1 LKKFLKYALLVYLV
15 LCGLFYF
22 YQHLFYFQP
31 KKLDVKHALTFPV
44 RIRFQEAKIK
54 FDSATEIDLVKFLP
68 NTPKPQGVV
77 LFFHG
82 NRYNV
87 EHYSTYAP
95 YFTRRGYECWMPD
108 YPGYGRS
115 TGETSIAALKE
126 LSIQLYKMA
135 NARYA
140 SDSILIYGKS
150 LGSGVGAYLASKRDC
165 KVLMLETPYESIS
178 NLTSEYLFMLPVK
191 WLLHDDLETGSYL
204 GMVAAPIVAWH
215 GDKDELI
222 PLSQAIRLTKVMKP
236 SDKFMVIPG
245 ADHNGIPASAS
256 YHQSLD
262 SSIGTE
268 VMLFD
273 SASLKQ

>member
-1 LKKFLKYALLVYLV
+1 MKKFLKHALLLYLV

-44 RIRFQEAKIK
+44 RIQFQEAKIK
-54 FDSATEIDLVKFLP
+54 FDAATEIDVVKFLP
-68 NTPKPQGVV
+68 ETATPKGVV

-115 TGETSIAALKE
+115 TGETSIAILKE

-140 SDSILIYGKS
+140 ADSIIIYGKS

-165 KVLMLETPYESIS
+165 KMLLLETPYESIS
-178 NLTSEYLFMLPVK
+178 SLTSEYLFMLPVK
-191 WLLHDDLETGSYL
+191 MLLHDDLETGAYL
-204 GMVAAPIVAWH
+204 SMTTAPVLVWH

-222 PLSQAIRLTKVMKP
+222 PLAEAVRLTRNMKP
-236 SDKFMVIPG
+236 ADKFMVVRN
-245 ADHNGIPASAS
+245 ADHNGIPAAAL
-256 YHQSLD
+256 YHNSLD
-262 SSIGTE
+262 SAFGAEI
-268 VMLFD
+268 VLAD
-273 SASLKQ
+273 STSLNK

>member
-1 LKKFLKYALLVYLV
+1 MYLV

-31 KKLDVKHALTFPV
+31 QKLDVKHALTFPV
-44 RIRFQEAKIK
+44 HIRFQEAKIK
-54 FDSATEIDLVKFLP
+54 FDSATEIDVVKFLP
-68 NTPKPQGVV
+68 ETPRPKGVV

-82 NRYNV
+82 NRYNL

-115 TGETSIAALKE
+115 TGETSIPILKD

-140 SDSILIYGKS
+140 SDSIIIYGKS

-165 KVLMLETPYESIS
+165 KMLMLETPYESIS
-178 NLTSEYLFMLPVK
+178 SLTSEYLFMLPVK
-191 WLLHDDLETGSYL
+191 MLLHDDLETGPYL
-204 GMVAAPIVAWH
+204 SMVNAPVLAWH

-222 PLSQAIRLTKVMKP
+222 PLAEAIRLTRFMKP
-236 SDKFMVIPG
+236 ADKFYVLRS
-245 ADHNGIPASAS
+245 ANHNGIPAVEW
-256 YHQSLD
+256 YHKSLD
-262 SSIGTE
+262 SSLGTE
-268 VMLFD
+268 IMPVD
-273 SASLKQ
+273 STSLKQ

>member
-1 LKKFLKYALLVYLV
+1 MKKFLKYALLVYLV

-31 KKLDVKHALTFPV
+31 KKLDINHALTFPV

-54 FDSATEIDLVKFLP
+54 FDAATEIDVVKFLP
-68 NTPKPQGVV
+68 NTSRPKGVV

-95 YFTRRGYECWMPD
+95 YFTSRGYECWMPD

-115 TGETSIAALKE
+115 TGETSIPLLKD

-140 SDSILIYGKS
+140 SDSIVIYGKS
-150 LGSGVGAYLASKRDC
+150 LGSGVGAFLASKRDC
-165 KVLMLETPYESIS
+165 KMLMLETPYESIS
-178 NLTSEYLFMLPVK
+178 SLTSQYLFMLPIK
-191 WLLHDDLETGSYL
+191 WLLHDDLETGNYL
-204 GMVAAPIVAWH
+204 SMISAPVLIWH

-222 PLSQAIRLTKVMKP
+222 PLSEAARLTRSIKP
-236 SDKFMVIPG
+236 SDKFLVVPN
-245 ADHNGIPASAS
+245 ADHNGIPGSGI

-262 SSIGTE
+262 AALGKE
-268 VMLFD
+268 VD
-273 SASLKQ
+273 STSLNQ

>member
-1 LKKFLKYALLVYLV
+1 MKKFLKYALLVYLV

-54 FDSATEIDLVKFLP
+54 FDSATEVDIVKFLP
-68 NTPKPQGVV
+68 NTPKPKGVV

-115 TGETSIAALKE
+115 TGETSIPILKE

-135 NARYA
+135 NAKYA
-140 SDSILIYGKS
+140 SDSIIIYGKS

-165 KVLMLETPYESIS
+165 NMLMLETPYESIS
-178 NLTSEYLFMLPVK
+178 NLTSEYLFMVPVK

-204 GMVAAPIVAWH
+204 SLVSVPVLAWH

-222 PLSQAIRLTKVMKP
+222 PVSQAIRLTHFLKP
-236 SDKFMVIPG
+236 ADKFFVIRN
-245 ADHNGIPASAS
+245 ADHNGVPASAI

-262 SSIGTE
+262 SALGTE
-268 VMLFD
+268 IVPYD
-273 SASLKQ
+273 SASLNQ